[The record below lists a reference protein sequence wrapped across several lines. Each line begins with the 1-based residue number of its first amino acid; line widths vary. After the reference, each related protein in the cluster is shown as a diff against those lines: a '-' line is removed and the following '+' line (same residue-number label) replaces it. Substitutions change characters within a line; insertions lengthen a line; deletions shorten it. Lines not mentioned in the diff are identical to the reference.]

1 MRGGATRSRGGGAA
15 GGTPPPLH
23 RRRRRT
29 GGPSDAGVNAA
40 SPPPSPG
47 APSPDDAAFVE
58 LAVQLHHDF
67 AGAVVVHDL
76 ELADVAWDGREG
88 RGAPGRATRNG
99 GPGVSKSQDARL
111 GDAKR
116 GLQVRRSPGSPSQT
130 PGKGGGTWSLR
141 PRGLPLPLFS
151 PLPLFKSGPGVS
163 KSDSKRCP
171 GDLGLGRGGTQ
182 HVSMICQPAL
192 MCTWR
197 KAA

>member
-1 MRGGATRSRGGGAA
+1 MTRPSRDREGHPREEKRGGGEGAFQRSPRGGRPWLRAGRIAAPDLALGGEPRREEEGGEGHLIVILYLPWRERGGA
-15 GGTPPPLH
+15 L
-23 RRRRRT
+23 
-29 GGPSDAGVNAA
+29 GPSPA
-40 SPPPSPG
+40 
-47 APSPDDAAFVE
+47 
-58 LAVQLHHDF
+58 
-67 AGAVVVHDL
+67 
-76 ELADVAWDGREG
+76 REG